1 MIAYVLKSGL
11 CLFILFGI
19 YKLLLEGEKLHR
31 FNRFYLLFSLIISL
45 VIPLLT
51 INVQSELVSVLEPHP
66 SYRPEHYLTS
76 LTEPNYASTQ
86 PAHGFSAIAWLVY
99 WLTTSTLLIRFS
111 RHLSALVQ
119 LIRQHRKVRY
129 QDATLVLLPE
139 NSLPHT
145 FLHYLFVGKSAY
157 ESQAIEPEMFTHE
170 LAHIRQRHTY
180 DILFIELLAC
190 FYWFNPLLL
199 LIKRAIRLNH
209 EFLAD
214 SAVLHHHKHVVEYQ
228 RLLLRKLT
236 LTTPASLTSQLTFYA
251 TKQRFLMM
259 TKHTSRTRALIV
271 GTLSLSLTMLV
282 GATFST
288 KLVAQ
293 VPTATPQKIQTKSAP
308 QPLPVGSGEFQELY
322 KDKLVVTAFR
332 GRQKFANL
340 SEEEKKNVILIA
352 PMPPKTPTDAQ
363 FSDWKNPKLFGIW
376 IDDKRVKNEVL
387 DKYKPSDIAS
397 FSGSF
402 VHKNARQP
410 EGYLYQIDL
419 MTHLAY
425 ERYLKEQ
432 KENPFLVVE
441 QRFPKRQK
449 ANN

>member
-1 MIAYVLKSGL
+1 MIAYVLKSIL
-11 CLFILFGI
+11 CLLILFGF
-19 YKLLLEGEKLHR
+19 YKLLLEGEKLHW
-31 FNRFYLLFSLIISL
+31 FNRFYLLFSLIFSL

-51 INVQSELVSVLEPHP
+51 INVQPELVPILEPQP
-66 SYRPEHYLTS
+66 NYQAERYLTN
-76 LTEPNYASTQ
+76 LAEQNYRSAQ
-86 PAHGFSAIAWLVY
+86 PVYDFLAIAELLYGLVA
-99 WLTTSTLLIRFS
+99 SILLIRFGRNIFS
-111 RHLSALVQ
+111 LIQR
-119 LIRQHRKVRY
+119 IRQHRKVRY

-139 NSLPHT
+139 DGLPHT
-145 FLHYLFVGKSAY
+145 FLHYLFVGKSAF
-157 ESQAIEPEMFTHE
+157 ESQAIEPELFTHE

-180 DILFIELLAC
+180 DILFIELLSC

-214 SAVLHHHKHVVEYQ
+214 SAVLNQHKHVIEYQ
-228 RLLLRKLT
+228 RLLLSKLT
-236 LTTPASLTSQLTFYA
+236 LTTPVYLASQLTFHA
-251 TKQRFLMM
+251 TKQRFFMM
-259 TKHTSRTRALIV
+259 TKHTSRTRVLIV
-271 GTLSLSLTMLV
+271 STLALSLIMLV
-282 GATFST
+282 GAIFST

-293 VPTATPQKIQTKSAP
+293 VPAAIPQKSQPETVRK
-308 QPLPVGSGEFQELY
+308 PLPVESNKYQEQY

-352 PMPPKTPTDAQ
+352 PIPPKTPTDAQ

-387 DKYKPSDIAS
+387 DKYKPIDIAS

-410 EGYLYQIDL
+410 EGYLYQLDL
-419 MTHLAY
+419 MTHAAY

-441 QRFPKRQK
+441 QRFSKRK
-449 ANN
+449 